1 MKTLVVTAGLAG
13 VLIAIVGQ
21 TANSSLAR
29 TGVPVPKPVIAAS
42 SPFTHAVRTI
52 RTPREMLTPAA
63 LTEVVQKYCQT
74 CHNSKARAGNLSL
87 EGFDVAAA
95 SDRGEAA
102 EMMIHKLRAKMM
114 PPPGQKRPGGDTLQQ
129 LAETLESVMD
139 KSWAARPNPGIRSVQ
154 RLNRAEYER
163 AIRQLLQV
171 EVDAERWL
179 PADQMSANFDN
190 IADVQSLSPTLLDAY
205 LNAATDISKLAIG
218 DAKAQPTAATY
229 SNSEFVSQG
238 PRDHIA
244 GAPYGTRGGIVSTH
258 SFPADA
264 KYVFQVTVV
273 LGNGSRQEDIDFS
286 VDGERLA
293 LLHYERGVPMK
304 TDSVFVKAGQRRVSA
319 AFVKRLEGPF
329 EDLIRP
335 HDWTQAGS
343 GNSGAGTTSL
353 PHLNDLIIAGPFDAT
368 GVSETAS
375 RREIFSCLPEAGKE
389 RACAQGIVKRLGS
402 EAYRRPLTD
411 RDLQGLMAFYDE
423 AVKAGADFEGGVGAT
438 LRAIL
443 ASPYFIFRA
452 ERAPE
457 NVKDGENYRLAD
469 LDLASRLSFFLWGTV
484 PDQELLDVAA
494 KGKLSNTKTLEKQA
508 RRMLADPRAEALAT
522 RFGAQWLRLQ
532 DLDKVNPD
540 AFWFP
545 NYDRNLAEAMRRET
559 ELFFYNVVRENRSV
573 FELFNADYTFV
584 NERLARHYGIP
595 GVLGTSFQKVTY
607 PDNTR
612 RGIFGHGS
620 VLVQTSLGNRTSP
633 VLRGKWVM
641 EVLLGTPP
649 PPPPPGVPDLEQT
662 SETKSGKIMTTRER
676 MEEHRRNPTCRSCHL
691 YMDPI
696 GLALDNFDVTGKWR
710 YRENGMPLDTRGE
723 LYDGTKITT
732 PEELVNALLGLP
744 APLLRTF
751 TGNLLA
757 YSLGRRVEY
766 YDQPVIRGIVKD
778 AEKNN
783 YRLNDL
789 ILGVVKS
796 PSFRMKRAEDVAD
809 EAEARGTK

>member
-1 MKTLVVTAGLAG
+1 MKTLVATAGVTTVLVALAG
-13 VLIAIVGQ
+13 TAGSTQAPPGQAIVKADAPS
-21 TANSSLAR
+21 TSAY
-29 TGVPVPKPVIAAS
+29 
-42 SPFTHAVRTI
+42 THAPRVVRKPSPTI
-52 RTPREMLTPAA
+52 PPEA
-63 LTEVVQKYCQT
+63 LTAVVKQYCQT
-74 CHNSKARAGNLSL
+74 CHNAKTRNGNLSL

-95 SDRGEAA
+95 FENGETA
-102 EMMIHKLRAKMM
+102 EKMIHKLRAKMM
-114 PPPGQKRPGGDTLQQ
+114 PPPGNKRPSPDTLLQ
-129 LAETLESVMD
+129 LVQTLESVMD
-139 KSWAARPNPGIRSVQ
+139 KWAVAQPNAGVRSVQ
-154 RLNRAEYER
+154 RLNRPEYER
-163 AIRQLLQV
+163 AIRELLKL

-190 IADVQSLSPTLLDAY
+190 IADVQSLSPTLLEPY
-205 LNAATDISKLAIG
+205 LNAATDVSKLAIG
-218 DAKAQPTAATY
+218 DAKAPAANITY

-238 PRDHIA
+238 PRDHIE
-244 GAPYGTRGGIVSTH
+244 GAPYGTRGGIVATH
-258 SFPADA
+258 NFPADG
-264 KYVFQVTVV
+264 KYVFRVTVV
-273 LGNGSRQEDIDFS
+273 LGSGSKLEDIDIS
-286 VDGERLA
+286 VDGERVA
-293 LLHYERGVPMK
+293 LLHYERGVPMR
-304 TDSVFVKAGQRRVSA
+304 TDSILVKAGQRKISA
-319 AFVKRLEGPF
+319 AFIKRVEGPF

-353 PHLNDLIIAGPFDAT
+353 PHLNDLIISGPFNST
-368 GVSETAS
+368 GVSETLS
-375 RREIFSCLPEAGKE
+375 RKEIFSCKPAPGKE
-389 RACAQGIVKRLGS
+389 RACAQDIIKRLGG

-411 RDLQGLMAFYDE
+411 HDMRGLLAFYDD
-423 AVKAGADFEGGVGAT
+423 AVSEGGDFEAGVASA

-452 ERAPE
+452 EKAPAS
-457 NVKDGENYRLAD
+457 VKPNENYRLAD
-469 LDLASRLSFFLWGTV
+469 LDLATRLSFFLWGTM
-484 PDQELLDVAA
+484 PDQALLDVAN
-494 KGKLSNTKTLEKQA
+494 KGKLSDRKELEKQT

-522 RFGAQWLRLQ
+522 RFGFQWLRLQ

-545 NYDRNLAEAMRRET
+545 NYDRNLAEAMRRES
-559 ELFFYNVVRENRSV
+559 ELFFYNIVRENKSV

-595 GVLGTSFQKVTY
+595 GVLGVGFQKVTY

-612 RGIFGHGS
+612 RGIFGQGS

-662 SETKSGKIMTTRER
+662 SETRSGKIMTTRER

-723 LYDGTKITT
+723 LYDGTKIAS
-732 PEELVNALLGLP
+732 PDELVKALLDLP
-744 APLLRTF
+744 DPLLRTF
-751 TGNLLA
+751 TTNLLA
-757 YSLGRRVEY
+757 YAIGRRIEY
-766 YDQPVIRGIVKD
+766 FDQATVRAIIKD
-778 AEKNN
+778 AAGNN

-789 ILGVVKS
+789 ILGVVQSTPFK
-796 PSFRMKRAEDVAD
+796 MKKNEVAVD
-809 EAEARGTK
+809 ETR

>member
-13 VLIAIVGQ
+13 VLVALIGQ
-21 TANSSLAR
+21 SADSSVAR
-29 TGVPVPKPVIAAS
+29 NGVPVPKPVMSSS
-42 SPFTHAVRTI
+42 SPFTHANSSFR
-52 RTPREMLTPAA
+52 RASESLSPAV
-63 LTEVVQKYCQT
+63 LTEVVQKYCQS
-74 CHNSKARAGNLSL
+74 CHNSKARSGNLSL
-87 EGFDVAAA
+87 EGYDVANAA
-95 SDRGEAA
+95 ERGETT

-129 LAETLESVMD
+129 LVETLESVMD
-139 KSWAARPNPGIRSVQ
+139 KSWAARPNPGGRAVQ

-163 AIRQLLQV
+163 AIRELLRL

-205 LNAATDISKLAIG
+205 LNAATDVSKLAIG
-218 DAKAQPTAATY
+218 DPKAPAATATY

-244 GAPYGTRGGIVSTH
+244 GAPYGTRGGIVATH
-258 SFPADA
+258 TFPADG
-264 KYVFQVTVV
+264 KYVLQVTVV
-273 LGNGSRQEDIDFS
+273 LGNGSKLEDIDLS
-286 VDGERLA
+286 VDGERVA

-304 TDSVFVKAGQRRVSA
+304 TDSVFIKAGQRKVSA
-319 AFVKRLEGPF
+319 AFVKRSEGPF

-353 PHLNDLIIAGPFDAT
+353 PHLNDLIIAGPFHAT
-368 GVSETAS
+368 GVSETPS
-375 RREIFSCLPEAGKE
+375 RREIFTCRPAAGKE
-389 RACAQGIVKRLGS
+389 RACAQEIVKHLGS
-402 EAYRRPLTD
+402 EAYRRPLND
-411 RDLQGLMAFYDE
+411 RDVTGLMAFYDH
-423 AVKAGADFEGGVGAT
+423 AVSDGGDFEAGIAAA

-443 ASPYFIFRA
+443 ASPHFIFRA

-457 NVKDGENYRLAD
+457 TVKQGENYRLAD

-484 PDQELLDVAA
+484 PDKELLDVAA
-494 KGKLSNTKTLEKQA
+494 KGKLHEPKTLEKQA
-508 RRMLADPRAEALAT
+508 RRMLADPRAEALAA

-545 NYDRNLAEAMRRET
+545 NYDRNLAESMRRET
-559 ELFFYNVVRENRSV
+559 ELFFYSVVQENRSV
-573 FELFNADYTFV
+573 FDLFNANYTFV

-595 GVLGTSFQKVTY
+595 GVLGATFQKVTY
-607 PDNTR
+607 PDDTR

-710 YRENGMPLDTRGE
+710 YRENGMPLDTQGE
-723 LYDGTKITT
+723 LYNGTKITT
-732 PEELVNALLGLP
+732 PSELVNALLGMP
-744 APLLRTF
+744 DPLLRTF

-766 YDQPVIRGIVKD
+766 YDQPVIRSILKA
-778 AEKNN
+778 AEANN

-796 PSFRMKRAEDVAD
+796 PPFMMKRAETVAD
-809 EAEARGTK
+809 EETK